1 MPSDMRQ
8 FSERNGCTMI
18 KVFIDQGHNPQNP
31 NAGAEGNGLREQ
43 DLVYEIGVQ
52 LAALLNTDPN
62 FEARLSRNS
71 PDEVLGTS
79 TSESLAARVNAANQ
93 WGADIFISLHANAS
107 DITSASGVEG
117 YVYRTPSTAYT
128 LSEDILRQLSLITGL
143 RNRGTSARPGLY
155 VLRKTTMPA
164 ALIELGYIT
173 NPADAALM
181 NDDPYIFARGVYN
194 GIKEF
199 YGMI

>member
-1 MPSDMRQ
+1 
-8 FSERNGCTMI
+8 MI

-52 LAALLNTDPN
+52 LAALLNADPN

-79 TSESLAARVNAANQ
+79 TSESLAARVNAANS
-93 WGADIFISLHANAS
+93 WPADIFISLHANAS
-107 DITSASGVEG
+107 DITSASGIEG

-173 NPADAALM
+173 NPADVALM